1 MIGETN
7 LDILLKT
14 MNPVLHDGE
23 YVFCTLQPEQ
33 VKNLHPDP
41 VLWFSEEEGI
51 TVILPRAQADRAGLP
66 YTYLSRMIT
75 LSVKSSLYAV
85 GFLAAV
91 TSKLAE
97 HGISINP
104 VSAYYHDHLFVPTKK
119 SHEAMG
125 C

>member
-1 MIGETN
+1 M
-7 LDILLKT
+7 K
-14 MNPVLHDGE
+14 PVLHNGE
-23 YVFCTLQPEQ
+23 FVFCTLSQEPAKQ
-33 VKNLHPDP
+33 THLDP
-41 VLWFSEEEGI
+41 VCRFQEDEGL
-51 TVILPRAQADRAGLP
+51 TLILPRAQADSAGLSYS
-66 YTYLSRMIT
+66 YTSRMIT
-75 LSVKSSLYAV
+75 LSVNSSLYAV

-97 HGISINP
+97 HDISVNA